1 MKSPVYFWNLR
12 ASLKSPYP
20 ERIRKLLARTG
31 FSESISGGELAAI
44 KIHFGER
51 GVTSHVQPLMVR
63 PVVDFLKKAGAR
75 PFLTDASTLYVGQR
89 GEAVSHSMQAA
100 LHGYDPL
107 LMGAPVLIADGL
119 KGGSQK
125 ALPVRGKHF
134 SEAFIAADIAEA
146 DLLVSVNHAKG
157 HELAGFGGALKNIGM
172 GSASKQGKML
182 QHVTTGP
189 LVDVDKCI
197 GCGACV
203 GMCAARALSLAEA
216 LGDGAKAGK
225 KHILLDQS
233 RCIGCGACFL
243 ACKTEALSINWQTDV
258 TAFLER
264 MTEYAAA
271 VLLNRPKPSLH
282 ISFITNV
289 TPDCDCMGFS
299 DACICPDVGIL
310 ASLDPVAIDQA
321 SIDLI
326 NKAEPLWPS
335 HLPKGLK
342 PGDDKF
348 RAMRPH
354 LPPDLGLDYAESL
367 GLGSRG
373 YELVAL

>member
-1 MKSPVYFWNLR
+1 MEQESTHGGLWTKVSEDGKHAAAGMVKPVID
-12 ASLKSPYP
+12 A
-20 ERIRKLLARTG
+20 LA
-31 FSESISGGELAAI
+31 
-44 KIHFGER
+44 
-51 GVTSHVQPLMVR
+51 
-63 PVVDFLKKAGAR
+63 KAGAR

-89 GEAVSHSMQAA
+89 GEAVSHAMQAA
-100 LHGYDPL
+100 QHGYDPL
-107 LMGAPVLIADGL
+107 LLGAPVIIADGL
-119 KGGSQK
+119 RGGSQRV
-125 ALPVRGKHF
+125 LPVAGKHF
-134 SEAFIAADIAEA
+134 SEAFIAADIADA

-172 GSASKQGKML
+172 GGASKQGKML

-189 LVDVDKCI
+189 MVDVDKCI

-203 GMCAARALSLAEA
+203 GMCASNALSLVEA
-216 LGDGAKAGK
+216 PVPAAGGKGPK
-225 KHILLDQS
+225 KHVLFDS
-233 RCIGCGACFL
+233 ARCIGCGACFL
-243 ACKTEALSINWQTDV
+243 ACKTEALSINWQTNV
-258 TAFLER
+258 AEFLER
-264 MTEYAAA
+264 MVEYAAA
-271 VLLNRPKPSLH
+271 ILLARSKPSLH
-282 ISFITNV
+282 ISFVTNV

-299 DACICPDVGIL
+299 DACICPDVGVL

-348 RAMRPH
+348 LALRPH
-354 LPPDLGLDYAESL
+354 LPPAMGLDYAEAL
-367 GLGSRG
+367 GLGTRE

>member
-12 ASLKSPYP
+12 ASLKAPYA
-20 ERIRKLLARTG
+20 ERIRKLLTRTG
-31 FSESISGGELAAI
+31 FAEHIDGGELTAV

-51 GVTSHVQPLMVR
+51 GVTSHVQPLMVK
-63 PVVDFLKKAGAR
+63 PVLDYLAKAGAR

-89 GEAVSHSMQAA
+89 GEAVSHAMQAA
-100 LHGYDPL
+100 HHGYDPL
-107 LMGAPVLIADGL
+107 LLGAPVIIADGL
-119 KGGSQK
+119 KGGNQK
-125 ALPVRGKHF
+125 ALPVKGKHMA
-134 SEAFIAADIAEA
+134 EAFIAADIADA
-146 DLLVSVNHAKG
+146 DLLVSINHAKG
-157 HELAGFGGALKNIGM
+157 HELAGYGGALKNIGM

-189 LVDVDKCI
+189 LVNLDKCV

-203 GMCAARALSLAEA
+203 SMCASQALSLAEA
-216 LGDGAKAGK
+216 LGENMKGQK
-225 KHILLDQS
+225 KHILLDQA

-243 ACKTEALSINWQTDV
+243 ACKTGALEINWKTDV
-258 TAFLER
+258 AAFLER
-264 MTEYAAA
+264 MLEYAAA
-271 VLLNRPKPSLH
+271 VLLTRPKPCLH
-282 ISFITNV
+282 INFVTNV

-321 SIDLI
+321 SVDLI
-326 NKAEPLWPS
+326 NQAEPLWPS

-348 RAMRPH
+348 RALRPH
-354 LPPDLGLDYAESL
+354 LPEHLGLDYAETL
-367 GLGSRG
+367 GLGTRD